1 MTTHP
6 IARTVTGWSL
16 ILAPLTGLC
25 AAVALPALRD
35 SRSAEIAAIARHQDR
50 FYLYA
55 LGILLSSYLFVPAF
69 FGIMNLLREQAPRWA
84 YLAGGLAQVGMLVA
98 IGDAAT
104 ELMYW
109 QMGAPSA
116 DHHQMAALADRYES
130 ANGSGLV
137 YTVGG
142 LAVLVGT
149 LLVAVALWR
158 TRIVPRWAAVGI
170 AVGVGANVLGFG
182 MANQPVLVTSY
193 VITLAAC
200 GRIAGVVLGARSAQ
214 TAANALP
221 HPAAA
226 PA

>member
-16 ILAPLTGLC
+16 ILAPLTGMG

-35 SRSAEIAAIARHQDR
+35 SRSAEISAIARHQDR

-109 QMGAPSA
+109 QMGAPAA
-116 DHHQMAALADRYES
+116 DHSQMAALADRYES
-130 ANGSGLV
+130 ANGSGMV

-142 LAVLVGT
+142 LAVVAGT
-149 LLVAVALWR
+149 LLVSVALWR
-158 TRIVPRWAAVGI
+158 TRVVPRWAAVGI
-170 AVGVGANVLGFG
+170 TAGVGANIVGFG
-182 MANQPVLVTSY
+182 MASQPVLVASY
-193 VITLAAC
+193 VVTLAAC
-200 GRIAGVVLGARSAQ
+200 ARIAAVVLGTRSTQ
-214 TAANALP
+214 TAANGLP
-221 HPAAA
+221 HPAPA